1 MVGVS
6 RWVKDQGG
14 KSVVGGSSGGGR
26 GGGGLG
32 GGGGGG
38 GEEVS
43 EMCEEDKNTKVQT
56 FHYKMNKSWGCNI
69 HRGDYS

>member
-1 MVGVS
+1 MGDGRLGWGVGWGLRAGEGMVGW
-6 RWVKDQGG
+6 WV
-14 KSVVGGSSGGGR
+14 
-26 GGGGLG
+26 
-32 GGGGGG
+32 